1 MQARTPDS
9 LESPSGATGNGKTAQ
24 SYIAGIGAS
33 GALLAGAVVTF
44 VFLVGT
50 VSFEVWPAA
59 SNGDGRTDSLGVAEL
74 SSGGDGSAGASL
86 GATVALIAD
95 AVPSP
100 SPQAVASKA
109 AAPKATGGLEGQG
122 GGSDDGS
129 GGTDDGSGG
138 STGGGSDGGTA
149 GGDPGGDPGSGGGDN
164 DESDRPTASNPRP
177 DRAGNGNSG
186 NGNGNGNG
194 SNGNGTATTPP
205 GTGAGDGSDR
215 PSAGDRGRG
224 R

>member
-1 MQARTPDS
+1 MQARTPES

-59 SNGDGRTDSLGVAEL
+59 SNSDGGTDSLGVAEL
-74 SSGGDGSAGASL
+74 SGGGDGDGSASASL

-95 AVPSP
+95 TVPSP
-100 SPQAVASKA
+100 EAVATKA
-109 AAPKATGGLEGQG
+109 AAPKATGGLEGAG
-122 GGSDDGS
+122 GGSDDDSGGSDPGS
-129 GGTDDGSGG
+129 GGG
-138 STGGGSDGGTA
+138 TGGGGDGGTA
-149 GGDPGGDPGSGGGDN
+149 GGEPGGNPGSGGGDN
-164 DESDRPTASNPRP
+164 DESDRPTGSNPRP
-177 DRAGNGNSG
+177 DR
-186 NGNGNGNG
+186 GNG
-194 SNGNGTATTPP
+194 STGSGTTT
-205 GTGAGDGSDR
+205 GTGSTPGSDDGSDR
-215 PSAGDRGRG
+215 PAAGDRGRG